1 MNRRRFLAAPV
12 AAFAVACLALS
23 GCASAAPA
31 SSADQASS
39 ADEAPRLGEVSP
51 GLPDGEVVGQ
61 GMVLGDGEGGAQLCL
76 GAVAESAPPQCA
88 GIPLVD
94 WTWDGL
100 DGFETTGGVTWGSY
114 AVQGTYDGTSF
125 TVTQPPIML
134 ALYDPMA
141 PADPTGGKPGAG
153 SEADLLAIQEELPE
167 RLGEAYVGSYPQDG
181 WLFVDVLW
189 DDGTLQDA
197 ADGEFGADTVIVR
210 SALRQID

>member
-1 MNRRRFLAAPV
+1 MNRRRFLAVP

-23 GCASAAPA
+23 GCASAAAP
-31 SSADQASS
+31 ASS

-61 GMVLGDGEGGAQLCL
+61 GMVLGDGEDGAELCL

-88 GIPLVD
+88 GIPLVG
-94 WTWDGL
+94 WSWDGIE
-100 DGFETTGGVTWGSY
+100 GYETSGDVKWGGY

-153 SEADLLAIQEELPE
+153 SEADLLAIQEQLPD
-167 RLGEAYVGSYPQDG
+167 RLGEAYFSSMPQDG

-189 DDGTLQDA
+189 DDGTWQDA
-197 ADGEFGADTVIVR
+197 ADGEFGADTVIIR
-210 SALRQID
+210 PALREID